1 VFLKV
6 FYDIFKFYHFGCYRR
21 FPDLVDAQYTKNQ
34 AWKSDADTLGD
45 SLLIVFKPI
54 SFYTCGKLF

>member
-1 VFLKV
+1 MFLIKNFNV
-6 FYDIFKFYHFGCYRR
+6 CIFGCYRR

-45 SLLIVFKPI
+45 SLLIVYKAI
-54 SFYTCGKLF
+54 SFLYL